1 MGKGK
6 KDKKKSKKA
15 EKSADRNIGAG
26 SGAIKLPKQLLK
38 AGNLAM
44 DLARQPVVSEVVAAA
59 LLSAAAALRADKKVA
74 GAAGAVGAEA
84 AGAASEASKQA
95 SKMGDALRELAID
108 MARRT
113 LDNWERPSGS
123 KQAGTESG
131 AEPKKG

>member
-15 EKSADRNIGAG
+15 DKSADRNIGAG

-84 AGAASEASKQA
+84 AASEASKQA